1 MVNADINLTPTATLF
16 EVESGIS
23 ASRNGAGGS
32 FGKITGRT
40 WGSASECQ
48 AAVLMV
54 HGLGAH
60 SGWFEALAR
69 RLKVRKLF
77 VLAYDLVGF
86 GKRIKQHYF
95 STEQW
100 LTDLN
105 ATHAYL
111 RQLVGDKPIY
121 LLGNSMGS
129 IVALKPCPSLKP
141 AGLALLS
148 PGFEGNAQTFPL
160 SYRLK
165 AITEALIRPDKEI
178 DLPYNLELVTSD
190 KAVRDWLANDPEWRF
205 AVPGRMLFD
214 LLKITQELRWSK
226 LSLPCPV
233 LMLTAGQDKLV
244 DNRVNHRIFDRLLAP
259 SKRTRCF
266 ETAVHDLPLDPAV
279 DDVAEE
285 IVDWISETR
294 LAKQPPSD
302 TTTNTAQD
310 FTSPAK
316 R

>member
-16 EVESGIS
+16 EVDSGSS

-32 FGKITGRT
+32 FGKVTGRT

-48 AAVLMV
+48 AAVLLI

-69 RLKVRKLF
+69 RLKVRNLF
-77 VLAYDLVGF
+77 VLSYDLVGF

-95 STEQW
+95 SPKQW
-100 LTDLN
+100 LTDLT
-105 ATHAYL
+105 AAYAYL
-111 RQLVGDKPIY
+111 KQLVGDKPIY
-121 LLGNSMGS
+121 LIGNSMGS
-129 IVALKPCPSLKP
+129 IVALKGCPMLKP

-148 PGFEGNAQTFPL
+148 PGFEGHAQTFPI
-160 SYRLK
+160 SYRVK
-165 AITEALIRPDKEI
+165 TVIQALISPDQEMA
-178 DLPYNLELVTSD
+178 LPYNLELVTSD
-190 KAVRDWLANDPEWRF
+190 KTVRDWLSNDPEWRF

-226 LSLPCPV
+226 LSVPCPA
-233 LMLTAGQDKLV
+233 LMLTAGKDRLV
-244 DNRVNHRIFDRLLAP
+244 DNQVNARLFQRLASP
-259 SKRTRCF
+259 SKRSRCF

-279 DDVAEE
+279 DEVAEE
-285 IVDWISETR
+285 IAQWITETR
-294 LAKQPPSD
+294 PDKPPD
-302 TTTNTAQD
+302 TTPNTAPGVI
-310 FTSPAK
+310 SPMK